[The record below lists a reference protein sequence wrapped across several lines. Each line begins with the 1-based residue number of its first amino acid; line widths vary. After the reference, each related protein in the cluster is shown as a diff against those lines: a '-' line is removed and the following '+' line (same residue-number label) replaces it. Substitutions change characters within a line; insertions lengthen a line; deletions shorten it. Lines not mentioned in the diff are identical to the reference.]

1 MSELCHNGR
10 VNKASRKVFEVVL
23 INNYIQ
29 TERAVK
35 YEKLTNG
42 S

>member
-10 VNKASRKVFEVVL
+10 VNQASRKVFEVVL

-29 TERAVK
+29 TEGAVK